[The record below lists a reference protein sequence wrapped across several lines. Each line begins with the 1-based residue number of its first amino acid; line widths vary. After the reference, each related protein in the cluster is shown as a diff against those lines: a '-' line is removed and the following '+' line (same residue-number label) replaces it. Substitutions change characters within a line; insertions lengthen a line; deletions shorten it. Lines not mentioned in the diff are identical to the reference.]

1 MERNIEY
8 AWLQISDCHL
18 FEDEVSEWNFLR
30 GKIKSIP
37 NIDAVSFVTATGDLH
52 QYGHSYD
59 NTGKFLE
66 ELLNELELDK
76 ENLFIVPG
84 NHDSGNLPG
93 DDSKKRSKKRAYTK
107 IIASETEKNPDAYQE
122 YFADD
127 MLGGCFREYSNF
139 ICQFYGDKNPYKNPE
154 KICVRSWKSKTHS
167 ECGVNIVHLNSAIN
181 CNNEIDEK
189 NVIDICE
196 LSRLSEKDF
205 SNGFPTII
213 LAHHPFDTLFQS
225 HQNALKRVIINC
237 NIKAYLCGDKHKQLI
252 SRIELNKNMTSSI
265 PCIVCG
271 KIYPE
276 KGDDY
281 SDIGVI
287 LYIKYKDSKKVEIMP
302 YSWNKKYK
310 RFDPCIDFH
319 TDEGNANFEFIDDAV
334 SRDKSKKE
342 YITAINTPNEISIG
356 ESIWLPDAEKA
367 CGKQAKFDYFTSTD
381 VITRFLADKPGF
393 WGITAV
399 KGIGKTFVQ
408 QIKRVRIN
416 KSKRICLPLGVVPS
430 VNNAWGTET
439 IRLDDITRKTSL
451 KNLDNITK
459 LWKYCIIV
467 YAINQ
472 LYNIKNK
479 VEMNS
484 SWDTSNPAE
493 ELKKVLEKEYQSGKL
508 TAETLEI
515 CTDERYMNLNDIMH
529 QVLRNKAWTR
539 DVSSD
544 LGSLILYKFEIKKT
558 LQHIGK
564 ESLTIFIDKVDQ
576 AITQT
581 KAEKPAG
588 CENCQKIATIQ
599 NCLGS
604 VENGTQRTI
613 RKDREIDM
621 EWITEGSDNPCMAC
635 PIIKGEEY
643 RIYSNG
649 DKSYSHVNVW
659 QYFQIGLL
667 SAVSFIKENFNSII
681 EIYFTIREEAFAC
694 DDNIFGENKRKI
706 TSICESLSYT
716 KEEQKRIFYETIRKQ
731 QPGYLYSP
739 ALREKEGR
747 EEEAF
752 VGVSELCHPYVKN
765 IKETV
770 FESIY
775 RHSFD
780 RSRDIQE
787 YGQMLTKKMPE
798 IRKIDDVIKRG
809 EKVKTYIEIKAAELA
824 FTAYENKDPQKMCYY
839 DEKIN
844 FLPDFWTKRDN
855 FKKLLFMFKKN
866 LMFGDEAK
874 KICCEFNECGTCA
887 ERCSTCTAKHHP
899 FSMLYKLGMLGQ
911 IRMNSGYA
919 DIQQEFISS
928 KDVTYIVGKDIISLN
943 EDTLYVLHPALT
955 KSIETLGNSILHFG
969 GFIIGRDLLISRD
982 KIELLSKIYSNST
995 LENYENRFFFKK
1007 RGLVSDGTLLSG
1019 GQTAF

>member
-1 MERNIEY
+1 MKYCKGRKTMERNVEY

-18 FEDEVSEWNFLR
+18 FEDEVSDWNFLR

-37 NIDAVSFVTATGDLH
+37 NIDAVNFLTVTGDLH

-59 NTGKFLE
+59 NTEKFLE
-66 ELLNELELDK
+66 GLLNELELDK
-76 ENLFIVPG
+76 EDLFIVPG

-93 DDSKKRSKKRAYTK
+93 DDCEKRSKKRAFTR
-107 IIASETEKNPDAYQE
+107 IIASETEDIPDTYQE
-122 YFADD
+122 YFTDD
-127 MLGGCFREYSNF
+127 MLGGCFKEYSDF
-139 ICQFYGDKNPYKNPE
+139 IFKFYGDKNPYKNPE
-154 KICVRSWKSKTHS
+154 KICVRRWKSKKNS
-167 ECGVNIVHLNSAIN
+167 ECGVNILHLNTAIN

-189 NVIDICE
+189 NIIATCE
-196 LSRLSEKDF
+196 LSRLSERDF

-225 HQNALKRVIINC
+225 HQNALRRVIIDC

-276 KGDDY
+276 QGDTY

-287 LYIKYKDSKKVEIMP
+287 LYIKYQDSKKVEIIP
-302 YSWNKKYK
+302 YSWNKKDK
-310 RFDPCIDFH
+310 RFDPCVNFR
-319 TDEGNANFEFIDDAV
+319 TDEGNANFEFIDDAI
-334 SRDKSKKE
+334 SEYKPKKE
-342 YITAINTPNEISIG
+342 HTTAVDAPNGISIG

-381 VITRFLADKPGF
+381 VITRFLADKPEF
-393 WGITAV
+393 WGISAV

-430 VNNAWGTET
+430 VDNAWGTET

-459 LWKYCIIV
+459 LWRYCIIV

-479 VEMNS
+479 LEMS
-484 SWDTSNPAE
+484 SLWDTSNPAE
-493 ELKKVLEKEYQSGKL
+493 DLKKILEKEYQAGNL
-508 TAETLEI
+508 TAETLEV
-515 CTDERYMNLNDIMH
+515 CTNERYMNLNDIMH

-539 DVSSD
+539 DVTND
-544 LGSLILYKFEIKKT
+544 LVSLVLYKYEIKNT

-564 ESLTIFIDKVDQ
+564 ERLTIFIDKVDQ
-576 AITQT
+576 AIIQT
-581 KAEKPAG
+581 RAEKPAG
-588 CENCQKIATIQ
+588 CENCQRIAAMQ
-599 NCLGS
+599 NYLGS
-604 VENGTQRTI
+604 IGNVTEGTI
-613 RKDREIDM
+613 RKDKEIDT
-621 EWITEGSDNPCMAC
+621 ELTIEGSDNPCMTC

-643 RIYSNG
+643 RIYSNS

-659 QYFQIGLL
+659 QYLQIGLL
-667 SAVSFIKENFNSII
+667 SAVSSIKEDFKSII
-681 EIYFTIREEAFAC
+681 EVYFTIREEAFAC
-694 DDNIFGENKRKI
+694 DDNIFGENKKKI

-731 QPGYLYSP
+731 QSGYLYSP
-739 ALREKEGR
+739 ELKGKEGR

-752 VGVSELCHPYVKN
+752 VGVNELCHPYVKN
-765 IKETV
+765 LKETV

-798 IRKIDDVIKRG
+798 IREIDDVKKRG

-824 FTAYENKDPQKMCYY
+824 FTAYENKDPQKMSYY

-874 KICCEFNECGTCA
+874 NICREFNECGECA
-887 ERCSTCTAKHHP
+887 ERCSACTAKHHP

-911 IRMNSGYA
+911 IHMNSGYA

-928 KDVTYIVGKDIISLN
+928 KEVTYIVGKDIISLN

-955 KSIETLGNSILHFG
+955 KSIETLGNPMLHFG
-969 GFIIGRDLLISRD
+969 GFIIGRGLLVSRD
-982 KIELLSKIYSNST
+982 KIDLLRVNYSNNS
-995 LENYENRFFFKK
+995 LEKYENRFFFKK
-1007 RGLVSDGTLLSG
+1007 R
-1019 GQTAF
+1019 